1 MQILPPNRDF
11 RSGSFVGY
19 VGAVAV
25 NGPLRGSLDN
35 FTPPIAVFKELQ
47 KNQPIAPKQ
56 TAYARSLSGEI
67 PILFGYDVNAYR
79 AKQSDDRHLGRARP

>member
-1 MQILPPNRDF
+1 
-11 RSGSFVGY
+11 VGY

-56 TAYARSLSGEI
+56 TAYARLLSGEI